1 MTRQEILR
9 LVNRYIGVTTG
20 DLHDFSFRTLGDF
33 YPLECNLDIDLKQYA
48 GTKRERFEA
57 ILADVS
63 PCDQAAIVSGILRRC
78 PPAPDHPLR
87 TQELHDEFAGI
98 VVRLERVGGVGS
110 HSPKITSAV
119 VERAIAD
126 VENLISTTGATS
138 GVDRVHT
145 MLHGYMKA
153 VCDDKGYV
161 YGADPTI
168 LALFRIVREQHPAMT
183 RPVPRAQDITLI
195 LKMMGSIMDV
205 LNPIRNNAS
214 MAHPKDLLDP
224 PEAMLVINAA
234 RTILHYVDS
243 KLSE

>member
-9 LVNRYIGVTTG
+9 LVNRYIGVTVG

-33 YPLECNLDIDLKQYA
+33 FPLECNLDIDLKQHT

-57 ILADVS
+57 ILADVP
-63 PCDQAAIVSGILRRC
+63 PCDQAAIIRGVLRHC
-78 PPAPDHPLR
+78 PPAEEHPLR
-87 TQELHDEFAGI
+87 TQELHDEFVGI
-98 VVRLERVGGVGS
+98 ADRLEGMGGVGS

-126 VENLISTTGATS
+126 VENLIKTTGATS

-153 VCDDKGYV
+153 VCDDQRYT

-168 LALFRIVREQHPAMT
+168 LALFRLIREQHPAMT
-183 RPVPRAQDITLI
+183 RPGPRAQDITLI
-195 LKMMGSIMDV
+195 LKMMGSIMDA

-214 MAHPKDLLDP
+214 MAHPKELLDP

-234 RTILHYVDS
+234 RTILHYIDT
-243 KLSE
+243 KLST